1 MKKLVFG
8 AIIIGFASLGYSQ
21 ISDCDCGKNT
31 IHLTGVEVSPVDHN
45 YLNNVGGGA
54 VSLKVLD
61 LQNQASRYNIQKSKV
76 YDFNSDKRK
85 TYVVSFKGENGRILA
100 TYNQSGKIIR
110 ASEYYSDLIL
120 PPAVRNAAFK
130 EHPDWTLYGTKYS
143 VNFDGKNA
151 KKKYQLQMKKNNE
164 KENLNYNTDGRRL
177 N

>member
-8 AIIIGFASLGYSQ
+8 AILIGFASLGYSQ
-21 ISDCDCGKNT
+21 NSDCGKNT

-45 YLNNVGGGA
+45 YLNNVDGGA
-54 VSLKVLD
+54 VSVMVMD
-61 LQNQASRYNIQKSKV
+61 LQKQASMYNIKESKV
-76 YDFNSDKRK
+76 YDFNSDKGK
-85 TYVVSFKGENGRILA
+85 TYVVSFKGDNGRILA

-110 ASEYYSDLIL
+110 ASENYNDLIL

-130 EHPDWTLYGTKYS
+130 EYPDWTLYGTNYS

-151 KKKYQLQMKKNNE
+151 KKKYQLRMKKNDE
-164 KENLNYNTDGRRL
+164 KENLKFNTDGRRI